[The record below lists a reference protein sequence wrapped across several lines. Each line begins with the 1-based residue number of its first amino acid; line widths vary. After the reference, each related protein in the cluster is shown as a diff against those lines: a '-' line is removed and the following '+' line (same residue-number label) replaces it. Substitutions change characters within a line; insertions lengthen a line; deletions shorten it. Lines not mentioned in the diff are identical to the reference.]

1 MGRPYAPRENL
12 GGNFCGHDPQNP
24 RLTLEKP
31 AKTGK
36 GGIPFVL
43 TRLMARLKS
52 YYDNPR
58 QIIPSLNL
66 ANGSERQQRSE
77 RREAC
82 LLLLM
87 ALLKYTDLASLR
99 VGIPTQDGFL
109 SLTVDYIGKQTGMA
123 PKRVERALA
132 DLKAAGLVTIVQPR
146 KRLPDGSWKGL
157 AAVKAVSRHLFA
169 LFGLGGYA
177 ETRTHQSQQA
187 VSEKSQEARGCRSGP
202 VDVGFESLGW
212 KTRRETEAHATGRPG
227 ISPTTGH
234 QGIGTQ
240 TSPPP
245 LDPRAAHR
253 GSRTDAPYPRSVP
266 PLNLRLNCRRAGAK
280 TPRRI
285 DLPLGNQALPHRK

>member
-31 AKTGK
+31 PKTGK

-43 TRLMARLKS
+43 TRLMALLKS

-58 QIIPSLNL
+58 QIIPSLDL

-123 PKRVERALA
+123 PKRVERALG
-132 DLKAAGLVTIVQPR
+132 DLKAAGLVTIAQPR

-157 AAVKAVSRHLFA
+157 AAVKAISRHLFS
-169 LFGLGGYA
+169 LFGLGGMLKRERDKASKRLAKKAKKQETAGQSRLALALKALTGKLSSKPNRTNRTPPGDLEHRRRRDLKALELKQAHPHWTRDRLIEEA
-177 ETRTHQSQQA
+177 ERMLLT
-187 VSEKSQEARGCRSGP
+187 P
-202 VDVGFESLGW
+202 
-212 KTRRETEAHATGRPG
+212 
-227 ISPTTGH
+227 
-234 QGIGTQ
+234 
-240 TSPPP
+240 
-245 LDPRAAHR
+245 DPCH
-253 GSRTDAPYPRSVP
+253 G
-266 PLNLRLNCRRAGAK
+266 
-280 TPRRI
+280 
-285 DLPLGNQALPHRK
+285 